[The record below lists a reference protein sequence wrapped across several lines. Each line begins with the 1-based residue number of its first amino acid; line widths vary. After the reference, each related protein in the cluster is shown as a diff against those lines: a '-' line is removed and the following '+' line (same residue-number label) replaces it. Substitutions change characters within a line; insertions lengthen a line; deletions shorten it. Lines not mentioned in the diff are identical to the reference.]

1 MSLDEDSVF
10 FAGVFGVMAAALLL
24 VTGLAEVDL
33 ASISG
38 FNLGSELLSL
48 KVARFAWILGLAH
61 LLPVYLFL

>member
-1 MSLDEDSVF
+1 MKTQFSLLGSLVSWQLPCRNL
-10 FAGVFGVMAAALLL
+10 V

-38 FNLGSELLSL
+38 FNLGSELLCL
-48 KVARFAWILGLAH
+48 IVARFAWILGLAH